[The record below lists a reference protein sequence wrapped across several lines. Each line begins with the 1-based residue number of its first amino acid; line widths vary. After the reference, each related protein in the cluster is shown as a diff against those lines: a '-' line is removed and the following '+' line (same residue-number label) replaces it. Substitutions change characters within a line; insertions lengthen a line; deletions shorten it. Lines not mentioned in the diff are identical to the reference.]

1 MEDAGQTGLRTRAN
15 RYRGTRQSGSRRNAA
30 EHRQH
35 HVADALCEQLL
46 IVIEFDAGRA
56 AGRRTAQ
63 QAFEHVQH
71 RDGECRC
78 QQSRNRVPV
87 NLCRRQTIRQHER
100 FRNLADGCY
109 IELQNH
115 RCRSCD
121 DNADERGRY
130 DRVPLFRE
138 EHHQQNDK
146 KRDQRGSNIR
156 MKAEILIRD
165 DLRNRTGPFRVR
177 AEEVVDLPHCD
188 DDRNTR
194 GKTGDNRRGYEGGQ
208 VAEVQHGRKDEQR
221 TGEKGC
227 HEHALHA
234 VGRDQ
239 RAENGCHCTGRT
251 GNLIIAA
258 GQRRDDKTGNNRRN
272 QAAGRRRT
280 GRYAERQCQR
290 QRHCRNGQTGH
301 QVLGQLLPVV
311 ALEFLLKLP
320 QKCSSHDVFIPLF
333 VILPYT
339 AKSRAANGKRQHP
352 ALWCTGV

>member
-1 MEDAGQTGLRTRAN
+1 
-15 RYRGTRQSGSRRNAA
+15 
-30 EHRQH
+30 
-35 HVADALCEQLL
+35 
-46 IVIEFDAGRA
+46 
-56 AGRRTAQ
+56 
-63 QAFEHVQH
+63 
-71 RDGECRC
+71 
-78 QQSRNRVPV
+78 
-87 NLCRRQTIRQHER
+87 
-100 FRNLADGCY
+100 
-109 IELQNH
+109 
-115 RCRSCD
+115 
-121 DNADERGRY
+121 
-130 DRVPLFRE
+130 
-138 EHHQQNDK
+138 
-146 KRDQRGSNIR
+146 

-177 AEEVVDLPHCD
+177 AEEVVDLTHCD

-208 VAEVQHGRKDEQR
+208 VAEMQHSCKDEQR

-239 RAENGCHCTGRT
+239 RAENGCHRTGRT

-258 GQRRDDKTGNNRRN
+258 GQRRNDKTGNNRRN
-272 QAAGRRRT
+272 QAAGRCCT

-301 QVLGQLLPVV
+301 QVLGQLLSVI

-339 AKSRAANGKRQHP
+339 AKKQGGQRKTAAPCFVVYRRIATVYHIENDTANKNGRKIENC
-352 ALWCTGV
+352 ANC